1 MLPSVKEMKT
11 FSREELKKYDG
22 RRGISYVA
30 YRGKV
35 YDVSKSF
42 HWKKGSHQVIH
53 KAGQDL
59 TDDLKDAPHLPS
71 LLFRFP
77 VVGEL
82 AEVEK

>member
-1 MLPSVKEMKT
+1 MSPSVKEMKT

-22 RRGISYVA
+22 TNGISYVA
-30 YRGKV
+30 YRSKV

-59 TDDLKDAPHLPS
+59 TDDLKDAPHLPA

-77 VVGEL
+77 VVGKL

>member
-1 MLPSVKEMKT
+1 MKT

-22 RRGISYVA
+22 SQGISYVA
-30 YRGKV
+30 YRGRV

-42 HWKKGSHQVIH
+42 QWKKGSHQVIH

-59 TDDLKDAPHLPS
+59 TDVLEDAPHPPA

-77 VVGEL
+77 IVGKL
-82 AEVEK
+82 AGEETEI

>member
-1 MLPSVKEMKT
+1 MQEFT
-11 FSREELKKYDG
+11 RAELKKYDG
-22 RRGISYVA
+22 SQGISYVA

-42 HWKKGSHQVIH
+42 QWEKGSHQVVH

-59 TDDLKDAPHLPS
+59 TDALKEAPHLPS

-77 VVGEL
+77 VVGTL
-82 AEVEK
+82 AEEENENE

>member
-1 MLPSVKEMKT
+1 MKK
-11 FSREELKKYDG
+11 FSREELQKYYG
-22 RRGISYVA
+22 SRGISYVA

-42 HWKKGSHQVIH
+42 HWKRGVHQVLH

-59 TDDLKDAPHLPS
+59 TDALEDAPHTTT

-82 AEVEK
+82 EAEENR

>member
-1 MLPSVKEMKT
+1 MKR
-11 FSREELKKYDG
+11 FSLEELKKYDG
-22 RRGISYVA
+22 THGISYVA

-42 HWKKGSHQVIH
+42 QWKKGVHQVTH
-53 KAGQDL
+53 KAGQDM
-59 TDDLKDAPHLPS
+59 TEVLKDAPHAPA

-82 AEVEK
+82 EEE

>member
-1 MLPSVKEMKT
+1 MKT
-11 FSREELKKYDG
+11 FSREELKKHDG
-22 RRGISYVA
+22 SRGTAYVA

-35 YDVSKSF
+35 YDVTRSF
-42 HWKKGSHQVIH
+42 QWKKGDHQVIH

-59 TDDLKDAPHLPS
+59 TDALNDAPHQPS

-82 AEVEK
+82 AETDEK